1 MAYDEKQKEY
11 TLKYLEKL
19 KEIRFRVKPEEFEV
33 YEKAAQKAGYP
44 SMRQFYLDAL
54 QEKVEKI
61 LNQCANPI
69 DIQRT
74 IVYNIDSKKAS
85 SYKYRKGGTHGRDDG

>member
-11 TLKYLEKL
+11 TMKYLEKL

-33 YEKAAQKAGYP
+33 YEKASKKAGYP
-44 SMRQFYLDAL
+44 SMRQFYLDAI

-61 LNQCANPI
+61 LN
-69 DIQRT
+69 
-74 IVYNIDSKKAS
+74 
-85 SYKYRKGGTHGRDDG
+85 